1 MSTWFFSCSPSWSLE
16 TEARG
21 LFLWVTG
28 PRYLELFHLEKRRLK
43 VDLIAFYIP
52 FFFFLPYYLNC
63 GWSKVEDSP
72 FPQITSDRIRGN
84 VLKLQEGRFKLDLRK
99 IFFIERVVK
108 PSNTLV
114 RDLPFHQEK
123 ILGLCWIYSLK
134 LKSPSLPVL
143 SGWMQSCIRQ
153 RIIESFRSEEI
164 SRIIKLNLWHI
175 SGFSL

>member
-1 MSTWFFSCSPSWSLE
+1 MFSFMESGDWGKRPIFVGHRSKVPGVVPPGE
-16 TEARG
+16 KEAQG
-21 LFLWVTG
+21 GPYCFLHT
-28 PRYLELFHLEKRRLK
+28 F
-43 VDLIAFYIP
+43 

-108 PSNTLV
+108 PWNTLV